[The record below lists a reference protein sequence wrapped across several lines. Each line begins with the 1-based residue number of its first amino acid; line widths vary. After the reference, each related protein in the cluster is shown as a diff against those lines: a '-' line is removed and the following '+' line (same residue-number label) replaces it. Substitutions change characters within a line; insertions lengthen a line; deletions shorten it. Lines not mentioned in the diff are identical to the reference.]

1 MHWLL
6 CLLAMLFLRLACG
19 VSRVSRSCKSRR
31 LGDLEANDV
40 LAAIASFNAT
50 ALGGWLFVRIALEM

>member
-1 MHWLL
+1 
-6 CLLAMLFLRLACG
+6 
-19 VSRVSRSCKSRR
+19 